1 MTPPPQKKMTMS
13 NKASKKKNT
22 KTMGHLL
29 YLSNLSAKTDDLVV
43 PQVGIEGPRN
53 VVPNVDRY
61 PESPLRRN
69 EETLA
74 MHFSQKKQIGSQH
87 Q

>member
-1 MTPPPQKKMTMS
+1 
-13 NKASKKKNT
+13 
-22 KTMGHLL
+22 MGHLL

-74 MHFSQKKQIGSQH
+74 MHFSQKNKLDPNISRNQH
-87 Q
+87 DFLSFSGK